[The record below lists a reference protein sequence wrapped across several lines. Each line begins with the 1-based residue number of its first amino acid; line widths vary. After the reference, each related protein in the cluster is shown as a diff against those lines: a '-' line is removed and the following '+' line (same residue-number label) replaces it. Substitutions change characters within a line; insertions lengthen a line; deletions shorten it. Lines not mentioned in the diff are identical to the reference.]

1 MLRAIC
7 AAALSP
13 TKLMQPFSP
22 IAGRRA
28 VISACEDPEE
38 LWDEELEAME
48 HLRVLGARASQI
60 AEVKKILRPEV
71 QRLRDNPATEEATFW
86 DEEVEASEHLRELQ
100 LWNSQVEHID
110 RLLRDGS
117 LPQTGNRTVLRAS
130 PSDPAAT
137 E

>member
-1 MLRAIC
+1 MKAETFFLGRFRARALARAARRKQRPHTHDPGQARMMLRAIC

-71 QRLRDNPATEEATFW
+71 QRLRDNPATEEATF
-86 DEEVEASEHLRELQ
+86 
-100 LWNSQVEHID
+100 
-110 RLLRDGS
+110 
-117 LPQTGNRTVLRAS
+117 
-130 PSDPAAT
+130 
-137 E
+137 